1 MSALILPP
9 TDASVQLVA
18 QALVRGE
25 LCVIPTDT
33 VYGVA
38 AAVAAEPV
46 RRLYRAKGRPESR
59 PIPVLLAGLDE
70 VGQVAAQW
78 PPAAAA
84 IAACFWPGAL
94 TLVLPARH
102 WLPVEVTGGTGTVG
116 LRWPAGRLVQQVIRM
131 AGGMLAVTS
140 ANRSGELPA
149 TTAEQALEA
158 LGGLVTYVL
167 DGGDLAGNRASTVV
181 AIRAGEV
188 QVLREG
194 PIERSEIEAVVGSRR
209 PVDHS

>member
-1 MSALILPP
+1 
-9 TDASVQLVA
+9 
-18 QALVRGE
+18 
-25 LCVIPTDT
+25 
-33 VYGVA
+33 
-38 AAVAAEPV
+38 
-46 RRLYRAKGRPESR
+46 
-59 PIPVLLAGLDE
+59 
-70 VGQVAAQW
+70 
-78 PPAAAA
+78 
-84 IAACFWPGAL
+84 
-94 TLVLPARH
+94 
-102 WLPVEVTGGTGTVG
+102 
-116 LRWPAGRLVQQVIRM
+116 M